1 MSNEQYLTYSYLLMG
16 ALSLLAGLGVY
27 AWLRRPFGELAE
39 QLRVHELGR
48 SLRRIFPLGTTLAAL
63 AGFVSVSYTL
73 KGCEVLKYEQ
83 VVADRAH
90 LVAKN
95 QEQGAAILSYLLV
108 ALLAWGLLTAIVLA
122 VMRRRSGGA
131 ERLRRLVNSP

>member
-1 MSNEQYLTYSYLLMG
+1 MSNEQFLIYSYTLMG

-27 AWLRRPFGELAE
+27 VCLRRPFGELMDW
-39 QLRVHELGR
+39 LGVSELGR
-48 SLRRIFPLGTTLAAL
+48 SLRAAFPLGTMLAAL
-63 AGFVSVSYTL
+63 AGFLSVSYTL
-73 KGCEVLKYEQ
+73 KGCEVMKYEQ

-95 QEQGAAILSYLLV
+95 QEQGAAILFYLLV

-122 VMRRRSGGA
+122 VARRRSDRA
-131 ERLRRLVNSP
+131 ERLRRLVHLP